1 MSSNLNCRLYE
12 KTPGVWFY
20 DLEQYSQRDE
30 YDTFGPFPT
39 FRAAKDNLSRL
50 QTNPGGYSVKPLPG
64 CKHDLLR
71 AVDSP
76 ASRAYTHTCDRCGMA
91 VDTRTK
97 EDKQWAQMQYLAEH
111 DPGLLLLAKLGEIG
125 LTANQKTRL
134 CAMGVGHDAIN
145 KVFKESAEQLKRELV
160 M

>member
-1 MSSNLNCRLYE
+1 MSSNLNCKIYE

-20 DLEQYSQRDE
+20 ALEQYSQRDE

-39 FRAAKDNLSRL
+39 FRAAENDLSRNHS
-50 QTNPGGYSVKPLPG
+50 NPGGCSIRPLPG

-76 ASRAYTHTCDRCGMA
+76 VHGYTHTCDRCGGT
-91 VDTRTK
+91 VDKRTK
-97 EDKQWAQMQYLAEH
+97 EDKQKAQTQYLVKHE
-111 DPGLLLLAKLGEIG
+111 PQLLLLTILGKLTAAQRKRAYSLG
-125 LTANQKTRL
+125 LTDEKIQSVLAGAKTRL
-134 CAMGVGHDAIN
+134 
-145 KVFKESAEQLKRELV
+145 ETELR